1 MVWSRRIGRA
11 GAAGEPILTNTP
23 TAAPQRSGGKLPNPP
38 SQTWASVR
46 KGTHQRVGVTHRI
59 APRPSISPVY
69 NSLDLMIDSI
79 VAREVLD
86 SRGTPT
92 VEAEVYLDGGASG
105 RAIVPSGASTGAHEA
120 HELRDG
126 GKRYFG
132 KGVTKAVEN
141 IEERIAPA
149 LCGLSSLDQSAVD
162 AAMNELDG
170 SDNKSAL
177 GANAIL
183 AVSLANAHA
192 AAKALG
198 LPLYRYLGGPMA
210 NLLPVPLMNVI
221 NGGAHASNSLDFQE
235 FMIVPHGAE
244 SFRQALR
251 MGAEVFQTLK
261 GLLKDRGMS
270 TAVGDEGGF
279 APDLGNNEAGDILIQ
294 AIEKAGYKPGEE
306 ISLALDVASTEFYK
320 DGRYAFGGGSYS
332 SAEMVDQLAALVSRY
347 PIVSIEDGLAE
358 DDWEGWSLLT
368 QKLGSTVQLVG
379 DDLFVTNTSRLQQGI
394 ERGVANSI
402 LIKVNQIGSLT
413 ETLQAIDLA
422 GRAGY
427 TSVISH
433 RSGAT
438 EDVTIADLAVATRAG
453 QIKTGSLS
461 RSDRVAKYNQLLR
474 IEDDLGTQAIY
485 AGRDDR
491 GPRGKA

>member
-1 MVWSRRIGRA
+1 VID
-11 GAAGEPILTNTP
+11 
-23 TAAPQRSGGKLPNPP
+23 
-38 SQTWASVR
+38 
-46 KGTHQRVGVTHRI
+46 
-59 APRPSISPVY
+59 
-69 NSLDLMIDSI
+69 SLDLVIDSI

-92 VEAEVYLDGGASG
+92 VEAEVLLEGGATG

-126 GKRYFG
+126 DAKRYFG
-132 KGVTKAVEN
+132 KGVLQAVSN
-141 IEERIAPA
+141 VEEKIAPA
-149 LCGLSSLDQSAVD
+149 LLGLSALDQGTVD
-162 AAMNELDG
+162 AAMRELDG

-177 GANAIL
+177 GANAVL
-183 AVSLANAHA
+183 AVSMAVARA
-192 AAKALG
+192 AANGVG

-221 NGGAHASNSLDFQE
+221 NGGAHASNNLDFQE
-235 FMIVPHGAE
+235 FMLVPHGAS
-244 SFRQALR
+244 SFREALR
-251 MGAEVFQTLK
+251 MGAEVFHTLK
-261 GLLKDRGMS
+261 GLLSAQGLS

-279 APDLGNNEAGDILIQ
+279 APDLAGNDAAGELLIQ
-294 AIEKAGYKPGEE
+294 AIEKAGYRPGDQ

-332 SAEMVDQLAALVSRY
+332 SAEMVDQLAQLVSRY

-368 QKLGSTVQLVG
+368 ERLGKTVQLVG
-379 DDLFVTNTSRLQQGI
+379 DDLFVTNSSRLQRGIDQGI
-394 ERGVANSI
+394 ANSI

-433 RSGAT
+433 RSGET
-438 EDVTIADLAVATRAG
+438 EDTTIADLAVATRAG

-474 IEDDLGTQAIY
+474 IEDELGSQAVY
-485 AGRDDR
+485 AGAEDR
-491 GPRGKA
+491 GPRGKG

>member
-1 MVWSRRIGRA
+1 
-11 GAAGEPILTNTP
+11 
-23 TAAPQRSGGKLPNPP
+23 
-38 SQTWASVR
+38 
-46 KGTHQRVGVTHRI
+46 
-59 APRPSISPVY
+59 VY
-69 NSLDLMIDSI
+69 DSLDLVIDSI

-92 VEAEVYLDGGASG
+92 VEAEVYLEGGASG

-126 GKRYFG
+126 GKDYFG
-132 KGVTKAVEN
+132 KGVGKAVEN

-149 LCGLSSLDQSAVD
+149 LCGLSALDQAAVD
-162 AAMNELDG
+162 AAMNDLDG

-192 AAKALG
+192 AARALN

-235 FMIVPHGAE
+235 FMIVPHGAD
-244 SFRQALR
+244 SFRTALR
-251 MGAEVFQTLK
+251 MGAEVFHTLK
-261 GLLKDRGMS
+261 GLLKDRGMG

-306 ISLALDVASTEFYK
+306 ISLALDVASTEFFK

-347 PIVSIEDGLAE
+347 PIVSIEDGVAE
-358 DDWEGWSLLT
+358 DDWEGWRLLT
-368 QKLGSTVQLVG
+368 EKLGSTVQLVG

-433 RSGAT
+433 RSGET

-474 IEDDLGTQAIY
+474 IEDELGSQAIY
-485 AGRDDR
+485 AGVADR

>member
-1 MVWSRRIGRA
+1 MID
-11 GAAGEPILTNTP
+11 
-23 TAAPQRSGGKLPNPP
+23 
-38 SQTWASVR
+38 
-46 KGTHQRVGVTHRI
+46 
-59 APRPSISPVY
+59 
-69 NSLDLMIDSI
+69 SLDLVIDTV

-92 VEAEVYLDGGASG
+92 VEAEVLLEGGASG

-126 GKRYFG
+126 GSRYFG
-132 KGVTKAVEN
+132 KGVTQAVNN

-149 LCGLSSLDQSAVD
+149 LCGLSALDQSAVD
-162 AAMNELDG
+162 GAMAELDG
-170 SDNKSAL
+170 SDNKSSL
-177 GANAIL
+177 GANAVL
-183 AVSLANAHA
+183 AVSLATARA
-192 AAKALG
+192 AANGVG
-198 LPLYRYLGGPMA
+198 LPLYRYLGGPLA

-221 NGGAHASNSLDFQE
+221 NGGAHASNNMDFQE
-235 FMIVPHGAE
+235 FMLVPHGAN
-244 SFRQALR
+244 SFREALR
-251 MGAEVFQTLK
+251 MGAEVFHTLK
-261 GLLKDRGMS
+261 GLLSSQGLS

-279 APDLGNNEAGDILIQ
+279 APDLASNDAAGELLIQ
-294 AIEKAGYKPGEE
+294 AIEKAGYRPGDQ

-320 DGRYAFGGGSYS
+320 DGRYSFGGGSYS
-332 SAEMVDQLAALVSRY
+332 SAEMVDQLAQLASRF

-358 DDWEGWSLLT
+358 DDWDGWALLT
-368 QKLGSTVQLVG
+368 ERLGKTVQLVG
-379 DDLFVTNTSRLQQGI
+379 DDLFVTNTSRLQRGI
-394 ERGVANSI
+394 DLGIANSI

-433 RSGAT
+433 RSGET
-438 EDVTIADLAVATRAG
+438 EDTTIADLAVATRAG

-474 IEDDLGTQAIY
+474 IEDELGSQAIY
-485 AGRDDR
+485 AGAEDR

>member
-1 MVWSRRIGRA
+1 M
-11 GAAGEPILTNTP
+11 
-23 TAAPQRSGGKLPNPP
+23 
-38 SQTWASVR
+38 
-46 KGTHQRVGVTHRI
+46 
-59 APRPSISPVY
+59 Y
-69 NSLDLMIDSI
+69 DSLDLVIDSI

-92 VEAEVYLDGGASG
+92 VEAVLYLEGGASG

-126 GKRYFG
+126 DDEYFG

-149 LCGLSSLDQSAVD
+149 LCGLSALDQGAVD
-162 AAMNELDG
+162 EAMNELDG

-183 AVSLANAHA
+183 AVSLATAHA

-210 NLLPVPLMNVI
+210 TLLPVPLMNVI
-221 NGGAHASNSLDFQE
+221 NGGAHASNNLDFQE
-235 FMIVPHGAE
+235 FMLVPHGAG
-244 SFRQALR
+244 SFREALR
-251 MGAEVFQTLK
+251 MGAEVFHTLK
-261 GLLKDRGMS
+261 GLLKDQGLS

-279 APDLGNNEAGDILIQ
+279 APDLAGNDAAGELLMQ
-294 AIEKAGYKPGEE
+294 AIEKAGYRPGDQ
-306 ISLALDVASTEFYK
+306 ISLALDVASTEFYA

-332 SAEMVDQLAALVSRY
+332 SAEMVDQLAALAARF

-358 DDWEGWSLLT
+358 DDWEGWLLLT
-368 QKLGSTVQLVG
+368 ERLGGTVQLVG

-394 ERGVANSI
+394 EQGIANSI

-413 ETLQAIDLA
+413 ETLQAIDMA
-422 GRAGY
+422 TRAGY

-433 RSGAT
+433 RSGET
-438 EDVTIADLAVATRAG
+438 EDTTIADLAVATRAG

-474 IEDDLGTQAIY
+474 IEDELGSQAVY
-485 AGRDDR
+485 AGVEDR

>member
-1 MVWSRRIGRA
+1 MID
-11 GAAGEPILTNTP
+11 
-23 TAAPQRSGGKLPNPP
+23 
-38 SQTWASVR
+38 
-46 KGTHQRVGVTHRI
+46 
-59 APRPSISPVY
+59 
-69 NSLDLMIDSI
+69 SLDLVIDTV

-92 VEAEVYLDGGASG
+92 VEAEVLLEGGASG
-105 RAIVPSGASTGAHEA
+105 RAMVPSGASTGAHEA

-126 GKRYFG
+126 GSRYGG
-132 KGVTKAVEN
+132 KGVLQAVSN
-141 IEERIAPA
+141 IEDKIAPT
-149 LCGLSSLDQSAVD
+149 LCGLSALDQGAVD
-162 AAMNELDG
+162 AAMLELDG

-183 AVSLANAHA
+183 AVSLATARA
-192 AAKALG
+192 AANGIG

-210 NLLPVPLMNVI
+210 TLLPVPLMNVI
-221 NGGAHASNSLDFQE
+221 NGGAHAANSLDFQE
-235 FMIVPHGAE
+235 FMVVPHGAP
-244 SFRQALR
+244 SFREALR
-251 MGAEVFQTLK
+251 MGTEVFHTLK
-261 GLLKDRGMS
+261 GLLQERGMS

-279 APDLGNNEAGDILIQ
+279 APDLGNDAAGDLLVQ
-294 AIEKAGYKPGEE
+294 AIEKAGYRPGDQ
-306 ISLALDVASTEFYK
+306 ISLALDVASTEFFK
-320 DGRYAFGGGSYS
+320 DGRYAFDGGSYS
-332 SAEMVDQLAALVSRY
+332 SAEMVDQLAQLVSRY
-347 PIVSIEDGLAE
+347 PIVSIEDGVAE
-358 DDWEGWSLLT
+358 DDWDGWALLT
-368 QKLGSTVQLVG
+368 QRLGSSVQLVG
-379 DDLFVTNTSRLQQGI
+379 DDLFVTNTSRLQRGI
-394 ERGVANSI
+394 DLGVANSI

-433 RSGAT
+433 RSGET

-474 IEDDLGTQAIY
+474 IEDELGSQAIY
-485 AGRDDR
+485 AGVEDR

>member
-1 MVWSRRIGRA
+1 MID
-11 GAAGEPILTNTP
+11 
-23 TAAPQRSGGKLPNPP
+23 
-38 SQTWASVR
+38 
-46 KGTHQRVGVTHRI
+46 
-59 APRPSISPVY
+59 
-69 NSLDLMIDSI
+69 SLDLVIDSI

-92 VEAEVYLDGGASG
+92 VEAEVLLEGGATG

-126 GKRYFG
+126 DAKRYFG
-132 KGVTKAVEN
+132 KGVLQAVSN
-141 IEERIAPA
+141 VEEKIAPA
-149 LCGLSSLDQSAVD
+149 LLGLSALDQGTVD
-162 AAMNELDG
+162 AAMRELDG

-177 GANAIL
+177 GANAVL
-183 AVSLANAHA
+183 AVSMAVARA
-192 AAKALG
+192 AANGVG

-210 NLLPVPLMNVI
+210 TLLPVPLMNVI
-221 NGGAHASNSLDFQE
+221 NGGAHASNNLDFQE
-235 FMIVPHGAE
+235 FMLVPHGAS
-244 SFRQALR
+244 SFREALR
-251 MGAEVFQTLK
+251 MGAEVFHILK
-261 GLLKDRGMS
+261 GLLSAQGLS

-279 APDLGNNEAGDILIQ
+279 APDLAGNDAAGELLIR
-294 AIEKAGYKPGEE
+294 AIEKAGYRPGDQ

-320 DGRYAFGGGSYS
+320 DGRYTFGGGSYT
-332 SAEMVDQLAALVSRY
+332 SAEMVDQLAQLVSRY

-368 QKLGSTVQLVG
+368 ERLGKTVQLVG
-379 DDLFVTNTSRLQQGI
+379 DDLFVTNSTRLQRGIDQGI
-394 ERGVANSI
+394 ANSI

-433 RSGAT
+433 RSGET
-438 EDVTIADLAVATRAG
+438 EDTTIADLAVATRAG

-474 IEDDLGTQAIY
+474 IEDELGSQAVY
-485 AGRDDR
+485 AGTEDR
-491 GPRGKA
+491 GPRGKG